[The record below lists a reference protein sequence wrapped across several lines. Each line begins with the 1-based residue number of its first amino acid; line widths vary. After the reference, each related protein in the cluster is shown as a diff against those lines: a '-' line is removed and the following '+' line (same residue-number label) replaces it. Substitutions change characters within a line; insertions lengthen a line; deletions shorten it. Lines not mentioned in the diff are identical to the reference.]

1 MISRRRFSQI
11 SAAMWLSLMNSVNAL
26 SIKTQNSSPI
36 VVSTWNNQ
44 KANQIAYDALIEEPG
59 ALLDAIESAVNSV
72 EENEKDLSVGYGG
85 LPDNS
90 GKVSLD
96 ACIMDHKH
104 NAGSVC
110 FLRDIVHAVSVA
122 RKVMEESPHVM
133 LAGQGAQDFALE
145 HGFEKTDMLSE
156 QAEKA
161 YLKWKKNPVFS
172 PEINGER
179 HDTIGL
185 LAMDSASDLS
195 GACSTSGLSYK
206 TPGRVGDSP
215 IIGSGL
221 YVDNKVGAA
230 TATGLGELIM
240 KCCSTF
246 LVVEKMKQGL
256 SPENACRYA
265 IEMIVETQD
274 YSGKQAGLIAINKQG
289 EVGAYAIQKG
299 FIYTVA
305 DADGIR
311 VLESNYYL

>member
-11 SAAMWLSLMNSVNAL
+11 SAALGLSLFNSVKAI
-26 SIKTQNSSPI
+26 SFKSQNSAPI
-36 VVSTWNNQ
+36 ILSTWNNQ
-44 KANQIAYDALIEEPG
+44 QANQIAYDSLIENPD
-59 ALLDAIESAVNSV
+59 ALLDAIELAVNSV

-96 ACIMDHKH
+96 ACIMDHEH

-133 LAGQGAQDFALE
+133 LAGQGARDFALA
-145 HGFEKTDMLSE
+145 HGFDTTNMLTE

-161 YLKWKKNPVFS
+161 YMDWKKNPVFS
-172 PEINGER
+172 PKINSER

-185 LAMDSASDLS
+185 LAMNTSSNLS

-206 TPGRVGDSP
+206 IPGRVGDSP

-274 YSGKQAGLIAINKQG
+274 YSKKQAGLIAINKQG

-299 FIYTVA
+299 FIYTIA

-311 VLESNYYL
+311 VVESKSYL